1 MSNFFTEKW
10 NDMLMYEP
18 VGCKVLVLTQ
28 EGTEYLAYR
37 KDPTKSRL
45 EVGTYFDVNTNQ
57 PIQSNIIKWKYP

>member
-1 MSNFFTEKW
+1 V
-10 NDMLMYEP
+10 YEP

-28 EGTEYLAYR
+28 DGTEYLAYR